1 MAHPT
6 PGRRRASIVGRK
18 PENVLIVPEQI
29 RMLASALTEAL
40 SPAKR
45 EVYIFL
51 FMPSAE
57 GDVGFRVFR
66 GDQPGALPR
75 LAMPGA
81 LKCHTHLLPGPED
94 TAFTPP
100 SETDLVG
107 TIWDNLMDRDSTR
120 YNVVFQPNGGLW
132 WYRPQQE
139 LLKELLALQPD
150 LMAQLDR
157 DSAERVTPQE
167 YVEEKARGAW
177 VYDFPFTPKM
187 LERVIALERLLSE
200 LQLGLRTGTASFVE
214 EDSETG
220 EEHETMNKAAT
231 LADYLAE
238 TSKAGFDVHYAGPR
252 QEAAVPLTD
261 KQMALAA
268 QQSAADRGALSVD
281 KLTDNP
287 SLLLYLTDRLSDP
300 DSLDEPDYL

>member
-1 MAHPT
+1 MAHSV
-6 PGRRRASIVGRK
+6 RRRASVGRAEQK
-18 PENVLIVPEQI
+18 QVLAIPERI
-29 RMLASALTEAL
+29 RTLASELTEAL
-40 SPAKR
+40 SPNKR

-51 FMPSAE
+51 FPPSTE
-57 GDVGFRVFR
+57 GDVNFGVFR

-75 LAMPGA
+75 LAVPGA
-81 LKCHTHLLPGPED
+81 LKCHTHLVPGPED
-94 TAFTPP
+94 TEFTPP

-107 TIWDNLMDRDSTR
+107 TIWDNLMDRDAAR
-120 YNVVFQPNGGLW
+120 YTVVFQPNGGVW
-132 WYRPQQE
+132 WYRPQQR
-139 LLKELLALQPD
+139 LLKELLELQPD

-157 DSAERVTPQE
+157 DSAKRVTPQE
-167 YVEEKARGAW
+167 YVEKARGAW
-177 VYDFPFTPKM
+177 AYEFRFTPQM
-187 LERVIALERLLSE
+187 LERVMALERLLSE
-200 LQLGLRTGTASFVE
+200 LQLGLRTGAASFVE

-220 EEHETMNKAAT
+220 KEHETMNKAAT

-268 QQSAADRGALSVD
+268 QQSAADRGALTTK

-287 SLLLYLTDRLSDP
+287 SLLPYLVDRLSDP